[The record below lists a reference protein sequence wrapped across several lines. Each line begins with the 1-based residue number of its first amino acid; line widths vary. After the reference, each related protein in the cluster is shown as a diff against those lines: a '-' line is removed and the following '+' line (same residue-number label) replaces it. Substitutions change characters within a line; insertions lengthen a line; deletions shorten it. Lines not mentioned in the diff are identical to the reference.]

1 MCNMYNKFK
10 ISLCVLPI
18 YIGAFLSIIISREKE
33 ITTTFERLKVDKMK
47 EIRKIN
53 IEDLKAMNVS
63 TFSKKDNSP
72 RGVKT
77 ESIINIKVGDKVV
90 LDNYF
95 TLVTA

>member
-1 MCNMYNKFK
+1 
-10 ISLCVLPI
+10 
-18 YIGAFLSIIISREKE
+18 
-33 ITTTFERLKVDKMK
+33 MK

-72 RGVKT
+72 RGIKT
-77 ESIINIKVGDKVV
+77 ESISNIKIGDKVV